1 MIKERLDMDAAME
14 HDIDVLGLNYPR
26 VLPREVDALLEQ
38 VVYDVHICPETTT
51 TVVSAILP
59 MKHIRW
65 TLCSEIMACID
76 PRNYNAE
83 LGRKYGIEKAKA
95 KAKDE
100 LWKLLGFKLAMEMV
114 TEPFYN

>member
-38 VVYDVHICPETTT
+38 VVYDVHVCPETTT
-51 TVVSAILP
+51 TVVTAILP

-65 TLCSEIMACID
+65 TLCSEIMACVD